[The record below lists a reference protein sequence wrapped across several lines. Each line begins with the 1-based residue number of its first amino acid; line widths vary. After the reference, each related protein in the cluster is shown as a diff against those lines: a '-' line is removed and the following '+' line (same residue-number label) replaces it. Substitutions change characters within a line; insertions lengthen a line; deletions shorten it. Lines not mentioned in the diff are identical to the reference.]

1 MTKKAL
7 SSCKPCG
14 RRWVAAGQ
22 GLLMLLQ
29 KANEVSGTATLL
41 QTPQGTDEP
50 GGTHLELLG
59 SRTQAFWLC
68 CL

>member
-1 MTKKAL
+1 M
-7 SSCKPCG
+7 
-14 RRWVAAGQ
+14 AAGQ